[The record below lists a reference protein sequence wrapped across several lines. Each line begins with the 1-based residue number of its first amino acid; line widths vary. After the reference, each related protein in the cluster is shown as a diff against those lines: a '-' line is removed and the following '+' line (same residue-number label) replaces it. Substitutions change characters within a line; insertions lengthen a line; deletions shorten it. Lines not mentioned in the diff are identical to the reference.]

1 MPRMLRPKAIVL
13 PDSALV
19 PADKQRAPPRR
30 FTHRVLADQPFH
42 FEAPQGDQAADGQL
56 QAGARVKLLQQGEG
70 PLCTVVDEHGVCVV
84 TDFAGL
90 QPLR

>member
-1 MPRMLRPKAIVL
+1 MPRMLRPKATVL

-30 FTHRVLADQPFH
+30 FTHRVRATQAFH
-42 FEAPQGDQAADGQL
+42 FEAPQADQAADGQL
-56 QAGARVKLLQQGEG
+56 PAGARVKLLQQGDG